1 MVPSDAFPR
10 WCCDCEGREAGA
22 RGLPLP
28 LGLELE
34 LDCRGL
40 PDAEPRADSAVPAGL
55 LLLRLNMQPQVRQNG
70 RREDPDVPHSGRPGD
85 AKPPEDRLVRREPD
99 FTGRSGRDPT
109 W

>member
-70 RREDPDVPHSGRPGD
+70 RREDPDVPHSGRP
-85 AKPPEDRLVRREPD
+85 RRCQAA
-99 FTGRSGRDPT
+99 
-109 W
+109 